1 MSKKKI
7 KATDEQPNKYP
18 DWYWHYGLHDAKI
31 LSVSEMQLFPDYKSK
46 EQKYNLFE
54 ITLDS
59 SATYEQDVK
68 IIRLY
73 NYKIRTPDMDINS
86 TEKPWWMDDT
96 VEVLDD
102 GRYLLSIEFETA
114 DGDRKY
120 FSIEFESADVVRKKS
135 FFSFFRKK

>member
-1 MSKKKI
+1 MSRKKI
-7 KATDEQPNKYP
+7 TNTVPKTDNYP
-18 DWYWHYGLHDAKI
+18 DWYWQYGLHDAKI
-31 LSVSEMQLFPDYKSK
+31 LSVSELQLFPDHKSK

-59 SATYEQDVK
+59 SATYEQDVE

-73 NYKIRTPDMDINS
+73 NYKIRTPDVDINS

-96 VEVLDD
+96 VEVLDN

-120 FSIEFESADVVRKKS
+120 FSIDFESADVVRKKS